1 MLQNTTLQF
10 LNNLAE
16 HNDRIWFEA
25 NKEAYH
31 AAKEDF
37 EVFIGK
43 LLQQMSAHDARYN
56 DLLAKDCIF
65 RIFRDVRF
73 SKDKSP
79 YKPNFGA
86 AINPN
91 GRKML
96 GAGFYFHLEPN
107 GKSFIGGGMWMPDA
121 PVLKNI
127 RQEIDYNFEEFQQII
142 EDRSFKKFYPSIEGV
157 SLKKAPKEYT
167 PDNPA
172 IEYLKMKSFT
182 VGYNLKNDADLLD
195 KKLVQELEKKLVVMQ
210 PFIDFLNR
218 ALDKEPNI

>member
-1 MLQNTTLQF
+1 MLQNSTLQF

-16 HNDRIWFEA
+16 HNDRTWFEA
-25 NKEAYH
+25 NKEAYQ

-37 EVFIGK
+37 EVFVGK
-43 LLQQMSAHDARYN
+43 LLHQMAGHDARYN

-107 GKSFIGGGMWMPDA
+107 GKSFIGGGMWMPEA
-121 PVLKNI
+121 PILKNI
-127 RQEIDYNFEEFQQII
+127 RQEIDYNFDEFKQII
-142 EDRSFKKFYPSIEGV
+142 EEKNFKKFYPSIEGE

-167 PDNPA
+167 PENPA
-172 IEYLKMKSFT
+172 IEYLKKKSFT
-182 VGYNLKNDADLLD
+182 VGYNIKNDADLLD
-195 KKLVQELEKKLVVMQ
+195 KKLVQDLEKKLVVMQ

-218 ALDKEPNI
+218 ALDKQPNT